1 MRNFDKARY
10 LIHKKARRRSRT
22 YPLATIAYY
31 GPDDQRATKVVV
43 GIVDTQNTLLAMEK
57 WFSEQDDVRES
68 PTINQQIVDFLD
80 QQHAESVAMPD
91 HILGCP
97 HEEGVD
103 YPIGSS
109 CPHCPFW
116 KGKDR
121 WTGTSA
127 RR

>member
-57 WFSEQDDVRES
+57 WF
-68 PTINQQIVDFLD
+68 
-80 QQHAESVAMPD
+80 
-91 HILGCP
+91 
-97 HEEGVD
+97 
-103 YPIGSS
+103 
-109 CPHCPFW
+109 
-116 KGKDR
+116 
-121 WTGTSA
+121 
-127 RR
+127 